1 MLSPCTRGA
10 PEPILRRKMA
20 FADAWWD
27 GSATLGGV
35 EARRVARDSE
45 LVSGLGG
52 GMFIPLLGHP
62 LEAVGRWPWDVVVDA
77 REQPDRDRAPGEL
90 VIVLGPGAIAG
101 ADCDLVI
108 EVGGL
113 DPGAVVRAG
122 AACGGPRVFSRHELA
137 VRAPADGVFRSEK
150 AIGERVREGEMIG
163 LVGTALVLAPC
174 DGRLRGLIR
183 PPPGPC
189 GPANRWPRWRRT
201 RPRRSAA
208 STVSIRSS
216 PARWI
221 SPSNWS
227 SPGPPRR
234 NGARASA
241 FAPTA
246 ATARETEAARPHR
259 MGLGGSFAEPDH
271 GGARPAAPRAM

>member
-1 MLSPCTRGA
+1 MPDKSCVLVQGVNELASAIARTLLLSGHAVALHQGA
-10 PEPILRRKMA
+10 PEPVLRRKMA

-183 PPPGPC
+183 PPRALRAGEPVAEVAPN
-189 GPANRWPRWRRT
+189 P
-201 RPRRSAA
+201 SAQ
-208 STVSIRSS
+208 VSGIDRVDQV
-216 PARWI
+216 I
-221 SPSNWS
+221 
-227 SPGPPRR
+227 
-234 NGARASA
+234 ARAVD
-241 FAPTA
+241 FAIELEQSGAA
-246 ATARETEAARPHR
+246 ATEWGEGFGFRSDSRN
-259 MGLGGSFAEPDH
+259 
-271 GGARPAAPRAM
+271 RA